1 MAVKKKKKVVA
12 YDPYRPY
19 GGHSLTWYQQQA
31 NSRAA
36 ADTNAAVGALPS
48 SQFYTDS
55 AVQLANALKGIRG
68 DQAGVAQAGGDMY
81 ANAFKA
87 ASEPANRAAMAA
99 GGQPVAG
106 PANTSLVG
114 ALGATMAQAFSGGE
128 QAAVARGRNDVIARA
143 GQEAAI
149 RAKQSSLSNSYLEKM
164 KEDALQASVAGFNN
178 RLAQS
183 QFGLQAS
190 DTAFDNQLNAAQ
202 LDASIAGD
210 QASAGAK
217 SQASINKAIAAA
229 RKAAREARTGTK
241 SSVTIG
247 NDYTYNIPNSVVTG
261 DPSASG
267 TSPHV
272 VRAKDG
278 PSAQAALHAWIK
290 NLPGFDPA
298 VNANSYYSGQFKA
311 ITQEKTT
318 PGSRTAQLHAA
329 LDVLMDAG
337 LSRSQALKYARQIIG
352 SKVGTKKKKSTR
364 DPNAGGK

>member
-1 MAVKKKKKVVA
+1 
-12 YDPYRPY
+12 
-19 GGHSLTWYQQQA
+19 
-31 NSRAA
+31 
-36 ADTNAAVGALPS
+36 
-48 SQFYTDS
+48 
-55 AVQLANALKGIRG
+55 
-68 DQAGVAQAGGDMY
+68 
-81 ANAFKA
+81 
-87 ASEPANRAAMAA
+87 
-99 GGQPVAG
+99 
-106 PANTSLVG
+106 
-114 ALGATMAQAFSGGE
+114 
-128 QAAVARGRNDVIARA
+128 
-143 GQEAAI
+143 
-149 RAKQSSLSNSYLEKM
+149 M